1 MGIFYNG
8 PFDDEE
14 EDFDSDDDIYNV
26 GWERERTS
34 KINARNIHGELPDSA
49 GQSDKTDNISI
60 SRADV

>member
-14 EDFDSDDDIYNV
+14 EDFDSDDDIYKV

-34 KINARNIHGELPDSA
+34 KINAKNIHEELSDSA
-49 GQSDKTDNISI
+49 GQSDKTDDIGI